1 MHHRLKSFEISF
13 NKILKYKQ
21 IFLFIDLKL
30 NTNEANM
37 LKSYLLLQDGIL
49 FEGKS
54 FGAQTHSDG
63 EIGFF

>member
-1 MHHRLKSFEISF
+1 
-13 NKILKYKQ
+13 
-21 IFLFIDLKL
+21 
-30 NTNEANM
+30 M

-63 EIGFF
+63 EIGCFLKKEPFYSNSNII